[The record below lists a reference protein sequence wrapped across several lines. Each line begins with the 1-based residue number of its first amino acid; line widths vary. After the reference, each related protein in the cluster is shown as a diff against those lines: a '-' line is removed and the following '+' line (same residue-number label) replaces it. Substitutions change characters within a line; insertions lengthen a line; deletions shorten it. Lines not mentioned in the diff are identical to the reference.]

1 MAALHHSFSEYTYL
15 FDKSWSDFCNF
26 SIDVQYEHKIYR
38 KVFFIKLK
46 VDVIEHLDSL
56 NKTLTTDFESI
67 PLSCS
72 VFRKLSI
79 DWYVMW
85 LYLEKNIFSV
95 CWLWHYS
102 VTRKQA
108 VSYVRWFF
116 KSTLPNN
123 YPNSGMVTRFSL
135 SIKNN
140 LMTLDRAEME
150 KFRNF
155 QNMQKIGVL
164 KNFTIFTR

>member
-1 MAALHHSFSEYTYL
+1 MYNMSIRYIEKCFSL
-15 FDKSWSDFCNF
+15 
-26 SIDVQYEHKIYR
+26 
-38 KVFFIKLK
+38 KLK

-72 VFRKLSI
+72 VFRKPSI

-102 VTRKQA
+102 ITRKQA
-108 VSYVRWFF
+108 VSYVRWIF

-140 LMTLDRAEME
+140 LMTLGRAEME
-150 KFRNF
+150 RFRNF